1 MLACVC
7 QPTETA
13 LLFKGGS
20 VDMGPLGTS
29 KARHTN
35 PDAIKTI
42 KMMPRIV
49 RRFSEDKTSSP
60 SLTSSPSFISSSGS
74 LLNLRKIERTTK
86 STKIL
91 VNPVCSDSLSTS
103 DDGNPAKKG
112 NSKWNGKKKRL
123 KSEIKNGKEYKNDKD
138 ESISRKE
145 AREGKKS
152 ISCFKIKSCEDKSRS
167 DDDRKFGK
175 ENCTNE
181 NVSNSIGTQKP
192 DLIRHY
198 RKNSKE
204 ILVDESTRTQE
215 ESLLKTDQ
223 LDTGKTDRAITV
235 KENEVSCMI
244 DDSINQWQIVSLEV
258 NAFKGFRSNIGCIYQ
273 IGRGLNSNSR
283 VN

>member
-20 VDMGPLGTS
+20 VDMGPLGTN
-29 KARHTN
+29 KTRHTN

-42 KMMPRIV
+42 KMMPRTV

-74 LLNLRKIERTTK
+74 LLNLRKIERKTK

-103 DDGNPAKKG
+103 DDGNPSKKG
-112 NSKWNGKKKRL
+112 SSKWNGKKKRL
-123 KSEIKNGKEYKNDKD
+123 KPEIKNRKEYKNDKD
-138 ESISRKE
+138 ETISRKE
-145 AREGKKS
+145 AREDKKS
-152 ISCFKIKSCEDKSRS
+152 ISCFKMKTSAEKSRS

-175 ENCTNE
+175 DNCTNE
-181 NVSNSIGTQKP
+181 NVSNSIGGQKP

-204 ILVDESTRTQE
+204 ILVDESTKKD
-215 ESLLKTDQ
+215 ESTLKTDQ
-223 LDTGKTDRAITV
+223 LETGKTDRAITV

-244 DDSINQWQIVSLEV
+244 DDIINKW
-258 NAFKGFRSNIGCIYQ
+258 R
-273 IGRGLNSNSR
+273 
-283 VN
+283 

>member
-29 KARHTN
+29 KTRHAN
-35 PDAIKTI
+35 PDSIKAI
-42 KMMPRIV
+42 KMMPRTL
-49 RRFSEDKTSSP
+49 RRLSEDKTSSP

-74 LLNLRKIERTTK
+74 LLNLRKIERKAK

-103 DDGNPAKKG
+103 DDGNPSKKG

-123 KSEIKNGKEYKNDKD
+123 KSEIKNRKEYKNDTD
-138 ESISRKE
+138 IPISRKE
-145 AREGKKS
+145 AREDKKS
-152 ISCFKIKSCEDKSRS
+152 ISCFKMKSSEDKSRT

-181 NVSNSIGTQKP
+181 NVSNSIGRQKP
-192 DLIRHY
+192 DLIRHS

-204 ILVDESTRTQE
+204 ILVDESTMTDE
-215 ESLLKTDQ
+215 LLLKTDQ
-223 LDTGKTDRAITV
+223 LETGKTDSAITV

-244 DDSINQWQIVSLEV
+244 DDIINQL
-258 NAFKGFRSNIGCIYQ
+258 
-273 IGRGLNSNSR
+273 
-283 VN
+283 